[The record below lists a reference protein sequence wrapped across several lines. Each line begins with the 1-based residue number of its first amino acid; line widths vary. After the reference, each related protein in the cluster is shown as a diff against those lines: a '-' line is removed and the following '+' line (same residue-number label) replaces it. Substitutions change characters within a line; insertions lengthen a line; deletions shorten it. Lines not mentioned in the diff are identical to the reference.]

1 LPDQDEFRVTLS
13 VAQMAAILE
22 SESLTPYEIFSNR
35 VIGSLRLV
43 GGIIELG
50 GAGVLCAIPE
60 PTMISKV
67 GCIAM
72 GIHASDQLAA
82 GAHQLVTAKETDSY
96 AFKAGMTAAEV
107 MGASRA
113 TGQVVGLAAEF
124 AVPLSTAS
132 LYNAFRVSSV
142 RAGRM
147 TLVVSEQP
155 MHAPNNSVGG
165 HSLKRHVAKT
175 LEYLQRRLRKQRNLQ
190 VVSTFDSIEL
200 AEWAVSRVLAVNKL
214 KIQIYSKLPFLLK
227 GRKIAFTM
235 DLKRNVGWGI
245 KREAPDV
252 SIAMTKVKV
261 VVQYEEFNYMS
272 SYIVTSFPIP

>member
-13 VAQMAAILE
+13 LAQMAAILE

-60 PTMISKV
+60 PTMISKA

-147 TLVVSEQP
+147 TIAAGNQFQ
-155 MHAPNNSVGG
+155 HAPRKGPGG
-165 HSLKRHVAKT
+165 HVIRDHLDKGLVAVQKRLKKVRGTDAISVFT
-175 LEYLQRRLRKQRNLQ
+175 NLD
-190 VVSTFDSIEL
+190 V
-200 AEWAVSRVLAVNKL
+200 AEWAVSQVLKSNKYR
-214 KIQIYSKLPFLLK
+214 IAINSKMSLF
-227 GRKIAFTM
+227 RKNKRLSMRM
-235 DLKRNVGWGI
+235 DLGTTVGWGVT
-245 KREAPDV
+245 RAASETPV
-252 SIAMTKVKV
+252 YMHKV
-261 VVQYEEFNYMS
+261 VVVIEFAEYNHMPAYV
-272 SYIVTSFPIP
+272 VTAYPVL

>member
-1 LPDQDEFRVTLS
+1 
-13 VAQMAAILE
+13 
-22 SESLTPYEIFSNR
+22 
-35 VIGSLRLV
+35 
-43 GGIIELG
+43 
-50 GAGVLCAIPE
+50 
-60 PTMISKV
+60 MISKA

-82 GAHQLVTAKETDSY
+82 GAHQLVTARETDSY

-132 LYNAFRVSSV
+132 FYNAFRVSSV

-235 DLKRNVGWGI
+235 DLKRSVGWGI

>member
-13 VAQMAAILE
+13 LAQMAAILE
-22 SESLTPYEIFSNR
+22 RESLSPYEISTNR

-67 GCIAM
+67 GCVAL
-72 GIHASDQLAA
+72 GVHAADQLAA
-82 GAHQLVTAKETDSY
+82 GAHQIVTGRETDSY
-96 AFKAGMTAAEV
+96 AFKAGMSAAEV
-107 MGASRA
+107 MGASRT

-147 TLVVSEQP
+147 TIVAGNQSPHVP
-155 MHAPNNSVGG
+155 RNSVGG
-165 HSLKRHVAKT
+165 HVIRDHVNMGFVGVHK
-175 LEYLQRRLRKQRNLQ
+175 RLRKVRGANAISVFTNLD
-190 VVSTFDSIEL
+190 V
-200 AEWAVSRVLAVNKL
+200 AEWAVSQVLKANKY
-214 KIQIYSKLPFLLK
+214 KIAINSKLSLF
-227 GRKIAFTM
+227 RKNKRLSMRM
-235 DLKRNVGWGI
+235 DVGTTVGWGVTRI
-245 KREAPDV
+245 APDSPV
-252 SIAMTKVKV
+252 YMHKV
-261 VVQYEEFNYMS
+261 VVVVEFVEYNHMPAYVITA
-272 SYIVTSFPIP
+272 YPVL

>member
-13 VAQMAAILE
+13 LAQMAAILE
-22 SESLTPYEIFSNR
+22 RESLSPYEISTNR

-67 GCIAM
+67 GCVAL
-72 GIHASDQLAA
+72 GVHAADQLAA
-82 GAHQLVTAKETDSY
+82 GAHQIVTGRETDSY
-96 AFKAGMTAAEV
+96 AFKAGMSAAEV
-107 MGASRA
+107 MGASRT

-147 TLVVSEQP
+147 TIAVSERFP
-155 MHAPNNSVGG
+155 HAPKNGPGG
-165 HSLKRHVAKT
+165 HTLQFHVGKVLAALQKRLKRKRTAEVM
-175 LEYLQRRLRKQRNLQ
+175 
-190 VVSTFDSIEL
+190 STFSNLEI
-200 AEWAVSRVLAVNKL
+200 AEWAVSQVLKSNKY
-214 KIQIYSKLPFLLK
+214 KILAYSKTKFLRAGNRVVLTTDVGK
-227 GRKIAFTM
+227 
-235 DLKRNVGWGI
+235 NVGWGI
-245 KREAPDV
+245 TRAAPD
-252 SIAMTKVKV
+252 SPRDMNKVCV
-261 VVQYEEFNYMS
+261 VLEFTEYNFMPAF
-272 SYIVTSFPIP
+272 IVTAYPVL

>member
-1 LPDQDEFRVTLS
+1 MPDQDEFRVTLS
-13 VAQMAAILE
+13 LAQMAAILE
-22 SESLTPYEIFSNR
+22 SESLTRYEIFSNR

>member
-1 LPDQDEFRVTLS
+1 MPDQDEFRVTLS

>member
-13 VAQMAAILE
+13 LAQMAAILE
-22 SESLTPYEIFSNR
+22 SESLTRYEIFSNR

-67 GCIAM
+67 VCVAM

-132 LYNAFRVSSV
+132 LYNAFRASSV

-147 TLVVSEQP
+147 TIAAGNQFQ
-155 MHAPNNSVGG
+155 HAPRKGPGG
-165 HSLKRHVAKT
+165 HVIRDHLDKGLVAVQKRLKKVRGTDAISVFT
-175 LEYLQRRLRKQRNLQ
+175 NLD
-190 VVSTFDSIEL
+190 V
-200 AEWAVSRVLAVNKL
+200 AEWAVSQVLKSNK
-214 KIQIYSKLPFLLK
+214 Y
-227 GRKIAFTM
+227 KIAINSKMSLFRKNKRLSMRM
-235 DLKRNVGWGI
+235 DLGITVGW
-245 KREAPDV
+245 V
-252 SIAMTKVKV
+252 
-261 VVQYEEFNYMS
+261 
-272 SYIVTSFPIP
+272 

>member
-13 VAQMAAILE
+13 LAQMAAILE

-82 GAHQLVTAKETDSY
+82 GAHQLVTARETDSY

-132 LYNAFRVSSV
+132 FYNAFRVSSV

>member
-13 VAQMAAILE
+13 LAQMAAILE
-22 SESLTPYEIFSNR
+22 NESLTPYEIFSSR
-35 VIGSLRLV
+35 VVGSLRLV

-50 GAGVLCAIPE
+50 GAGVLCAVSE
-60 PTMISKV
+60 PTMITKV
-67 GCIAM
+67 GCVAM
-72 GIHASDQLAA
+72 GLHAADQMAA
-82 GAHQLVTAKETDSY
+82 GAHQLVTARETDSY

-113 TGQVVGLAAEF
+113 SGQVVGLAAEF

-147 TLVVSEQP
+147 TLIVSEQP

-165 HSLKRHVAKT
+165 HSLKHHVAKT
-175 LEYLQRRLRKQRNLQ
+175 SEHLQRRLRKQRNLQ

-200 AEWAVSRVLAVNKL
+200 AEWAVSKVLADNKL
-214 KIQIYSKLPFLLK
+214 KIQMYSKAPFLLK
-227 GRKIAFTM
+227 GQKIAFTM
-235 DLKRNVGWGI
+235 DLKRNVGWGVR
-245 KREAPDV
+245 REAPDV
-252 SIAMTKVKV
+252 SIPMTKVRV
-261 VVQYEEFNYMS
+261 IVRYEEFNNMS
-272 SYIVTSFPIP
+272 TYIVTSFPVP